1 MIRTFKNIEEFKEK
15 TGLDVGSIVTL
26 WYINNN
32 DHLIKSMITSID
44 TGAKTITFGS
54 KVLSLSDL
62 CTCYEYSKN
71 NKWCSFGVEETN
83 NRPAKF
89 KVGKE
94 YHYFFD
100 ENDEGERF
108 ITARYKDPI
117 DGRLKV
123 VFGDEVYEIYTDQD
137 GNEYITFY
145 ENAIDDEN
153 ETEYEVNAKNEVK
166 E

>member
-1 MIRTFKNIEEFKEK
+1 MK
-15 TGLDVGSIVTL
+15 
-26 WYINNN
+26 
-32 DHLIKSMITSID
+32 
-44 TGAKTITFGS
+44 
-54 KVLSLSDL
+54 
-62 CTCYEYSKN
+62 
-71 NKWCSFGVEETN
+71 
-83 NRPAKF
+83 KF
-89 KVGKE
+89 KVGKYYIFNKNGKKIGKVKIYALVE
-94 YHYFFD
+94 IDGILHAVFTYYLDAIKPIRTLPVEIEGETQTIHFGEAAGYYLSAAAPVPLKPAKFQVGKKYHYFFD

-123 VFGDEVYEIYTDQD
+123 VFSDEVYEIYTDQD

-166 E
+166 ENA